1 MQPGLPAIVRGV
13 SGLSSQSHTLGEQ
26 GPHQCIIIKTLLF
39 GEAWGNT
46 PERPWGLTIRLQSA
60 HGVPG
65 RELDDSSCR
74 LSRTPSSYKASF
86 CTIFCRAGLMTICG
100 GRDDAELPRSD
111 PGVERAP
118 S

>member
-1 MQPGLPAIVRGV
+1 MRG
-13 SGLSSQSHTLGEQ
+13 GGWLALALSHTLGEQ
-26 GPHQCIIIKTLLF
+26 GPCLSL
-39 GEAWGNT
+39 
-46 PERPWGLTIRLQSA
+46 IRKRAPRLAFQLQSA
-60 HGVPG
+60 RAAPG

-100 GRDDAELPRSD
+100 GRDDAEPPRS
-111 PGVERAP
+111 GSAVERAP